1 MKDQSFLVEDLVEP
15 LQYRVYPE
23 TPFAEVVDLMVRR
36 DLHSV
41 PVVGE
46 DHEFLGVITTRD
58 AMKEVLSI
66 RRKGTGGEAMP
77 LDSQQESTAREVM
90 TRSVMCVSREHS
102 LMEAAS
108 IMTNHDTER
117 LPVTSEGELVGFL
130 TRGEVLRALA
140 ASAD

>member
-46 DHEFLGVITTRD
+46 DYEFLGIITTRD

>member
-1 MKDQSFLVEDLVEP
+1 MKDQSSLVEDLVEP
-15 LQYRVYPE
+15 LQYRVYPG
-23 TPFAEVVDLMVRR
+23 TPFTEVVDLMVRK

-46 DHEFLGVITTRD
+46 GYEFLGIITTHD
-58 AMKEVLSI
+58 AMKQVLSI
-66 RRKGTGGEAMP
+66 RRERKGGGLAP
-77 LDSQQESTAREVM
+77 VHPQQEPTAREVM
-90 TRSVMCVSREHS
+90 TRSVMCISGEQS

-117 LPVTSEGELVGFL
+117 LPVTREGELMGFL

-140 ASAD
+140 ASTD